1 MTMTWQTLGGAV
13 SRHRELA
20 LAMAFVGML
29 FG

>member
-1 MTMTWQTLGGAV
+1 MGMTWPTLGGAI

-20 LAMAFVGML
+20 LATAFVGML